1 MTEAEIALG
10 IALAIAVVTIAVLVR
25 YARRER
31 ELRLQR
37 QTDAYRLGA
46 SQKVG
51 DLSQLLGT
59 FSVLTE
65 YDELIMLSSTSAQ
78 SSLDL
83 IGLKDNQ
90 LDFIEFKSKGTELT
104 KNEKRLQKLIED
116 KELVVDYKV
125 LDVELPPGAKV
136 VERA

>member
-1 MTEAEIALG
+1 MTNAEIILG
-10 IALAIAVVTIAVLVR
+10 IALVIAVVIIVILVR

-31 ELRLQR
+31 ALRLQK
-37 QTDAYRLGA
+37 QTGAYRLGA

-65 YDELIMLSSTSAQ
+65 YDELVMLSSTSAQ

-83 IGLKDNQ
+83 IGLKGNH
-90 LDFIEFKSKGTELT
+90 LHFIEFKSKGTGLT
-104 KNEKRLQKLIED
+104 KNEKRLRKLIED
-116 KELVVDYKV
+116 KELVVDYRV
-125 LDVELPPGAKV
+125 LDVELPLGAKV
-136 VERA
+136 TERE